1 METTKQKALLWWNS
15 MSNFTRDELALEYCA
30 TYNIMDY
37 EIEFIYLEE
46 VPQEK
51 LYTEKELKEIC
62 HKVLNMGMTL
72 RQNQLAGY
80 DGKSG
85 NELLEEYFKENL

>member
-1 METTKQKALLWWNS
+1 MKTQRQKAIDWYNGLGKYK
-15 MSNFTRDELALEYCA
+15 RDMLSL
-30 TYNIMDY
+30 DY
-37 EIEFIYLEE
+37 YGSILIFDDEIESMYIHY

-62 HKVLNMGMTL
+62 HKVLNMGMIL